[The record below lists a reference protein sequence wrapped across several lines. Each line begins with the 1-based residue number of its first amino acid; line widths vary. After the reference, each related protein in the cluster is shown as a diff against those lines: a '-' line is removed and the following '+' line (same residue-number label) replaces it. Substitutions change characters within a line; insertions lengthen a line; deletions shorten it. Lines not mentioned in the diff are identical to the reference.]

1 MRINYNVQA
10 MNANLA
16 LNKADSRVSKAI
28 GRLSS
33 GLKIAAAKDEP
44 SGYALSKRMNLQ
56 IEGLSRAT
64 QSSNDAINII
74 NIADG
79 ALQEV
84 NDMVNRM
91 SELAVKAATDTMT
104 DEDREITQKEIDQL
118 KKEIQRVAD
127 TTEFNGQT
135 LLDGSFDLKGYT
147 DNLDVKVATYSDETP
162 IGKYDLPDIQLRYK
176 EETDRDGN
184 KYKVLDAVET
194 IKANETSTTFPN
206 PPYPAG
212 TQVEAV
218 DGTLVTI
225 KGANDFS
232 ITIDVEKM
240 VAAQNLDSSC
250 GTSISETYTY
260 DPVTGMPTANAKP
273 VTVDITGLGAMDM
286 QIGAN
291 ENQILAIRIPNLS
304 LKLMSI
310 EDADVRTQDGAARLI
325 EDSKTALTYVDDLRS
340 RLGAYQ
346 NRLEHTVE
354 TLGVTHEALTSAYS
368 GLVDADMAE
377 ESVEYTTAQ
386 IISEASTSV
395 LAQANER
402 PSSALQLLQ

>member
-1 MRINYNVQA
+1 

-44 SGYALSKRMNLQ
+44 SGYAISKRMNLQ

-64 QSSNDAINII
+64 QSSNDSINII
-74 NIADG
+74 SIADG

-84 NDMVNRM
+84 TDMINRM
-91 SELAVKAATDTMT
+91 SELAVKSATETMT
-104 DEDREITQKEIDQL
+104 DDDRVLCQDEIAQL

-147 DNLDVKVATYSDETP
+147 DNLSVKIATYSDETP
-162 IGKYDLPDIQLRYK
+162 VGKYTLPALNLNWDG
-176 EETDRDGN
+176 DR
-184 KYKVLDAVET
+184 LDPATVA
-194 IKANETSTTFPN
+194 ANNSVTFPA
-206 PPYPAG
+206 PEYPAN
-212 TQVEAV
+212 TKVSSV
-218 DGTLVTI
+218 DGTLMTI
-225 KGANDFS
+225 TGDGDFS
-232 ITIDVEKM
+232 ITLDLAGLAETRPDTVTATKM
-240 VAAQNLDSSC
+240 
-250 GTSISETYTY
+250 
-260 DPVTGMPTANAKP
+260 
-273 VTVDITGLGAMDM
+273 DITGLGAMDM

-291 ENQILAIRIPNLS
+291 EDQILSIRIPKLS
-304 LKLMSI
+304 LQLMSI
-310 EDADVRTQDGAARLI
+310 DDADVSTQAGASRLI
-325 EDSKTALTYVDDLRS
+325 EDTKSALTYVNDLRS

-354 TLGVTHEALTSAYS
+354 TLGVTSEALTSAYS

-377 ESVEYTTAQ
+377 ESVEYSTAQ
-386 IISEASTSV
+386 IISEASISV
-395 LAQANER
+395 LSQANDR

>member
-44 SGYALSKRMNLQ
+44 SGYAISKRMNLQ

-64 QSSNDAINII
+64 QSSNDSINII
-74 NIADG
+74 SIADG

-84 NDMVNRM
+84 TDMINRM
-91 SELAVKAATDTMT
+91 SELAVKSATETMT
-104 DEDREITQKEIDQL
+104 DDDRVLCQDEIAQL

-147 DNLDVKVATYSDETP
+147 DNLSVKIATYSDETP
-162 IGKYDLPDIQLRYK
+162 VGKYTLPALSLTWDG
-176 EETDRDGN
+176 DR
-184 KYKVLDAVET
+184 LDSATVADNNAVV
-194 IKANETSTTFPN
+194 FPT
-206 PPYPAG
+206 PEYPAN
-212 TQVEAV
+212 TKVSSV
-218 DGTLVTI
+218 DGTLMTI
-225 KGANDFS
+225 TGDGDFS
-232 ITIDVEKM
+232 ITLDLAALVGTNSVTTTKM
-240 VAAQNLDSSC
+240 
-250 GTSISETYTY
+250 
-260 DPVTGMPTANAKP
+260 
-273 VTVDITGLGAMDM
+273 DITGLGAMDM

-291 ENQILAIRIPNLS
+291 EDQILSIRIPKLS
-304 LKLMSI
+304 LQLMSI
-310 EDADVRTQDGAARLI
+310 DDADVSTQAGASRLI
-325 EDSKTALTYVDDLRS
+325 EDTKSALTYVNDLRS

-354 TLGVTHEALTSAYS
+354 TLGVTSEALTSAYS

-377 ESVEYTTAQ
+377 ESVEYSTAQ
-386 IISEASTSV
+386 IISEASISV
-395 LAQANER
+395 LSQANDR